1 MLANPNSTYSD
12 FNTGNVDTLWN
23 IPLKKGINISAELRK
38 FYDKYYSSSIMKLVV
53 IGNITVDELES
64 LVIDK
69 FSDIP
74 LKNIVPPKCDYPYD
88 GVQLPVEVRYDPAFK
103 DHIMTL
109 VFPIK
114 VDLKTTADSQ
124 PFKYLSMLVSY
135 RGEQGLNQKLKKLG
149 YILDLDIGYSS
160 MVINL
165 RNLIYL
171 FFNKIIY
178 LNSF

>member
-1 MLANPNSTYSD
+1 MNILKMLANPNSTYSD

-88 GVQLPVEVRYDPAFK
+88 GVQLPIEVRYDPAFK
-103 DHIMTL
+103 DHIMT
-109 VFPIK
+109 FI
-114 VDLKTTADSQ
+114 S
-124 PFKYLSMLVSY
+124 
-135 RGEQGLNQKLKKLG
+135 N
-149 YILDLDIGYSS
+149 
-160 MVINL
+160 
-165 RNLIYL
+165 
-171 FFNKIIY
+171 
-178 LNSF
+178 